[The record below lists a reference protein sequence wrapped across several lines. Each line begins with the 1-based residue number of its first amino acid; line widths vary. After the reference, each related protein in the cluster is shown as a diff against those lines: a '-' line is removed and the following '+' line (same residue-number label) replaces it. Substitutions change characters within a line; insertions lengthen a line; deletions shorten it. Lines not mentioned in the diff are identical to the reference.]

1 VSPAALQESQAA
13 RRAKVLYE
21 RRIRERV
28 ETQAENER
36 HFVTVD
42 VESGDLVVANDAFMA
57 GARLRRRSPRPPSI
71 LCASAGRR
79 RSSSAGATWPPENE
93 ALASGT
99 VRQLEALRGDCRAP
113 GEGLSAQGEA
123 SSQRA
128 RPMGLVRLRK
138 SIRVKRPR
146 SAAEKAWV
154 AVTKPP
160 GTPSGAICAYRFY
173 LQNTLYFE

>member
-57 GARLRRRSPRPPSI
+57 GAGLRRRSPRPPSI

-79 RSSSAGATWPPENE
+79 RSSSAGAPWPPENK
-93 ALASGT
+93 ALASST
-99 VRQLEALRGDCRAP
+99 VRQLEALRGNCRAL
-113 GEGLSAQGEA
+113 GEGLSARGRSELPESEA
-123 SSQRA
+123 HGVGPPSQIDQ
-128 RPMGLVRLRK
+128 
-138 SIRVKRPR
+138 S
-146 SAAEKAWV
+146 
-154 AVTKPP
+154 
-160 GTPSGAICAYRFY
+160 
-173 LQNTLYFE
+173 